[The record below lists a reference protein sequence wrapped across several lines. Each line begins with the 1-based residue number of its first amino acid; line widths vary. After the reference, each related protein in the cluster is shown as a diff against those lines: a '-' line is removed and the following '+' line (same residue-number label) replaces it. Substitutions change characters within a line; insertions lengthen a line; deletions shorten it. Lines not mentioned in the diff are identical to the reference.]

1 VLICCWINDT
11 KLYIEHEAYEIGC
24 DIDKT
29 PELFAQI
36 PGSASHT
43 IRADSARPETISYMQ
58 GHGYPLIEAVSKW
71 TGSVEDGVQFMRS
84 FEQIVVHPRCTHA
97 AQEIRLYSF
106 KIDRLSGDVLPIII
120 DKANHAVD
128 SIRYSLQPMIMG
140 NRGPGA
146 FLSCW
151 REIRSASKRRLR
163 SSRS

>member
-1 VLICCWINDT
+1 
-11 KLYIEHEAYEIGC
+11 
-24 DIDKT
+24 
-29 PELFAQI
+29 
-36 PGSASHT
+36 
-43 IRADSARPETISYMQ
+43 MQ